1 MSYPINEIL
10 LIDEKY
16 RNYEFL
22 GCEGSKRIQ
31 NLSKVNIFVGANNS
45 GKSRM
50 LRELFQEDDLKFIPS
65 EFKLDEINNII
76 TEYKEKI
83 IDGLSSREL
92 IGYGTVTIDD
102 ITQIKT
108 LEYIIDNNDF
118 LGDFYDYVNRTMNF
132 VGKPGIISNGSASYF
147 DHEIMKQ
154 SMREISTNVKTK
166 IEQVV
171 GEQKNYKFQKV
182 YIPTLRGLRG
192 FESNENYY
200 LNRTKKDYFHNKEVE
215 IFTGLDLYEEV
226 KKLLLGSLEDREKI
240 ADFQRF
246 LGDSFFDGQ
255 EVTLI
260 PYISSDVLYVKIG
273 EEREYPIYEL
283 GDGIQSLIIL
293 TFPLYKYRNENL
305 LLFIEEPELYLHPGM
320 QRKFLEILMSN
331 DFDGFQYFITSHS
344 NHFLDITLDMEK
356 ISIYS
361 FGKELET
368 KASKEKNANFT
379 IQNVSNEENNV
390 LQMLGVRNSAVL
402 LSNCTIWVEGIT
414 DRFYIRRFLKVF
426 QESQPDLKQF
436 KEDIHYSFVEYS
448 GGNIT
453 HWSFLDDETETNEGH
468 TSMNAEKICSTLFLI
483 TDKDGDDKRLRQQK
497 LEKFLGDRYY
507 CLECREIENILSED
521 ILREVIA
528 EYEKSTSKNEKSTS
542 KNEKSTPKNEKGTS
556 KNEKSPLEHLSNKD
570 FTQEDYKTQPLGT
583 YIDSLFS
590 EGDRKR
596 RGSYAAKSGTIVN
609 KLDFCKRSINH
620 ISKYDQ
626 LSEEAKKL
634 SRVLYEFIKKN
645 NE

>member
-22 GCEGSKRIQ
+22 GCEGSKWIQ
-31 NLSKVNIFVGANNS
+31 NLSKVNIFVGTNNS

-50 LRELFQEDDLKFIPS
+50 LRELFQEENLKFIPS
-65 EFKLDEINNII
+65 KFKLDEVNNII
-76 TEYKEKI
+76 KEYKEKI
-83 IDGLSSREL
+83 TVGLSSRGIE
-92 IGYGTVTIDD
+92 GYGVVTIDE
-102 ITQIKT
+102 ILQIKT
-108 LEYIIDNNDF
+108 PEYIIENEDF
-118 LGDFYDYVNRTMNF
+118 LRDFYDYVNRTMNF
-132 VGKPGIISNGSASYF
+132 VGQPSIISNRSELDIDY
-147 DHEIMKQ
+147 ENMNQ
-154 SMREISTNVKTK
+154 SMREISTNINKR

-171 GEQKNYKFQKV
+171 GEQKRYEFQKV

-192 FESNENYY
+192 FENNENYY
-200 LNRTKKDYFHNKEVE
+200 LNRTKKDYFFNKEVE

-240 ADFQRF
+240 ADFQKF

-273 EEREYPIYEL
+273 DEREYPIYEL

-320 QRKFLEILMSN
+320 QRKFLEIIMSN

-448 GGNIT
+448 GSNIT

-483 TDKDGDDKRLRQQK
+483 TDKDGDDKRPRQEK

-507 CLECREIENILSED
+507 CLECKEIENILSED
-521 ILREVIA
+521 ILRAVID
-528 EYEKSTSKNEKSTS
+528 EYENGTSKTEESTSKT
-542 KNEKSTPKNEKGTS
+542 
-556 KNEKSPLEHLSNKD
+556 EKSPLEHLSNKD
-570 FTQEDYKTQPLGT
+570 FTQKDYKNKSLGT

-590 EGDRKR
+590 EEARKR

-609 KLDFCKRSINH
+609 KLDFCKRAINH

-634 SRVLYEFIKKN
+634 SRVLYDFIKKN

>member
-22 GCEGSKRIQ
+22 GCEGNKRIQ

-50 LRELFQEDDLKFIPS
+50 LRELFQEDLKFIPS
-65 EFKLDEINNII
+65 ELKLDEVNNII
-76 TEYKEKI
+76 REYKNSLVLKFNNNGI
-83 IDGLSSREL
+83 H
-92 IGYGTVTIDD
+92 GYDNIQLDD
-102 ITQIKT
+102 ISGIKE
-108 LEYIIDNNDF
+108 LEYITANEEFF
-118 LGDFYDYVNRTMNF
+118 LDDFYKCINKTSNIKGNPIRTTRLGGLHGDPDE
-132 VGKPGIISNGSASYF
+132 VK
-147 DHEIMKQ
+147 
-154 SMREISTNVKTK
+154 REIRATSANIK
-166 IEQVV
+166 EQIDHVV

-192 FESNENYY
+192 FENKENSYF
-200 LNRTKKDYFHNKEVE
+200 NRTKKDYFNSKEVE

-240 ADFQRF
+240 ADFQKF
-246 LGDSFFDGQ
+246 LGDRFFDGQ

-260 PYISSDVLYVKIG
+260 PSISSDVLHVKIG
-273 EEREYPIYEL
+273 EEKEYPIYEL

-293 TFPLYKYRNENL
+293 TFPLYKYRNEKL

-320 QRKFLEILMSN
+320 QRKFLEIVMSAE
-331 DFDGFQYFITSHS
+331 FDGFQYFITSHS

-379 IQNVSNEENNV
+379 IENVSNEENNV

-426 QESQPDLKQF
+426 QESQPNLKQF

-453 HWSFLDDETETNEGH
+453 HWSFLDDDETETDEEH

-483 TDKDGDDKRLRQQK
+483 TDKDGDDKRPRQEK

-507 CLECREIENILSED
+507 CLECKEIENILSED

-528 EYEKSTSKNEKSTS
+528 EYEK
-542 KNEKSTPKNEKGTS
+542 GTS
-556 KNEKSPLEHLSNKD
+556 KTEKSPLEHLINKD
-570 FTQEDYKTQPLGT
+570 FTQEDYKNEPLGT

-590 EGDRKR
+590 GGSRKR

-609 KLDFCKRSINH
+609 KLDFCKKSINH
-620 ISKYDQ
+620 ISTYDH

-634 SRVLYEFIKKN
+634 SQVLYDFIKVN